1 MSDVRIQYTE
11 NMVGANHP
19 TLPDTLNRALMIE
32 HANSGAH
39 ANITPTSIICTGSAN
54 IAGQIISTV
63 ANGTAPFV
71 VTSSTPV
78 ANLVCTGT
86 NLPMTGEAN
95 YTSASTPAT
104 LSLGSVTAGDRVYV
118 EGGYTYSFGSDTF
131 GYTQAIISNTGSSTI
146 NCGKDR
152 TTVVDV
158 VALPHSSFTGTPE
171 HWFSRVIQVTVS
183 GTLTLSLAVGAT
195 SSGTAPTYANIEL
208 YAFFLKKQ

>member
-86 NLPMTGEAN
+86 NLPMTGETTA
-95 YTSASTPAT
+95 SAVSIA
-104 LSLGSVTAGDRVYV
+104 LGSVTAGDRILVQYFAVATCTGTGTIYLGLTALGGATITINSFNSYFASQSFTASTSLPIGGVFIV
-118 EGGYTYSFGSDTF
+118 EV
-131 GYTQAIISNTGSSTI
+131 TGSGS
-146 NCGKDR
+146 
-152 TTVVDV
+152 
-158 VALPHSSFTGTPE
+158 
-171 HWFSRVIQVTVS
+171 
-183 GTLTLSLAVGAT
+183 LTLGYNT
-195 SSGTAPTYANIEL
+195 TTTGTAPTISSDKW